1 MRNLEELSDE
11 ELNKYYDELKRKA
24 SNLHNQQMSIKIL
37 RNS

>member
-1 MRNLEELSDE
+1 MTDE
-11 ELNKYYDELKRKA
+11 ELQYELDTLKRKV